1 MRSKLEQYLKNFYTS
16 LFLVFLSIENIDE
29 IIDDVETTPNPQA
42 VTNRDD
48 PLWITLTEFLADI
61 LLT

>member
-1 MRSKLEQYLKNFYTS
+1 MRSKSEQYLKNFYTS

-42 VTNRDD
+42 VTNKED
-48 PLWITLTEFLADI
+48 PLWITLTELLADI
-61 LLT
+61 SLT

>member
-1 MRSKLEQYLKNFYTS
+1 MRSTSKQYLKNFYTS

-42 VTNRDD
+42 VTNRED